1 MTRLSLVA
9 VMSIVTVLFFSCKDP
24 NEYRVD
30 AAFAGYLQ
38 RFEDSA
44 AVRGKNFDL
53 QGGGLI
59 MEFANLK
66 DNTAGLTH
74 YENPIRIEFDR
85 DYWNQISN
93 NAGSDLMKEDLVFH
107 ELGHGL
113 LNRKHLNTTLENGDW
128 KSIMCGGDKANGRS
142 WNINYKGM
150 RRLYYINELFKEST
164 PAPDFSS
171 NQFVADSS
179 GYTPKLK
186 LSFDDAANAG
196 WRIVD
201 TTSFKTSLENGR
213 MRFESK
219 TSKIL
224 MAFFPNTNINV
235 QSDFSYELNMEYS
248 SNDLTGQ
255 FGIVFGNVPNGS
267 TGSTDPVEYFTID
280 KNKNMYMGNRT
291 WYSYFTQLLENQI
304 KPAAGNKLKV
314 FKSGN
319 MLYYFVNNVYSYCS
333 EIETKVAGT
342 QYGFVIPAKGV
353 LYLDNLVISQ
363 RSYSGASQKT
373 IINQPVEFDCVA
385 IESLNQGLIKR

>member
-1 MTRLSLVA
+1 MIRLSLVA
-9 VMSIVTVLFFSCKDP
+9 VILIVTVLFFSCKDP
-24 NEYRVD
+24 DEYSVD
-30 AAFAGYLQ
+30 PSFAVYLQ

-53 QGGGLI
+53 QSTGLI
-59 MEFANLK
+59 MKFAKLK

-85 DYWNQISN
+85 DYWNKISN
-93 NAGSDLMKEDLVFH
+93 TAGSDLMKEDLVFH

-128 KSIMCGGDKANGRS
+128 KSIMCGGDKVNGRS
-142 WNINYKGM
+142 WNINYKGI
-150 RRLYYINELFKEST
+150 RRLYYINELFNEST

-171 NQFVADSS
+171 NQFFADST
-179 GYTPKLK
+179 GYTPKVK
-186 LSFDDAANAG
+186 FNFDNAANTG
-196 WRIVD
+196 WKIVD
-201 TTSFKTSLENGR
+201 TTYYKTSLVNGR

-219 TSKIL
+219 ISSMLLFFSKTLIS
-224 MAFFPNTNINV
+224 V
-235 QSDFSYELNMEYS
+235 QSDFSYELNMEYGS
-248 SNDLTGQ
+248 DDLTGQ
-255 FGIVFGNVPNGS
+255 FGIVFGNVPDGS
-267 TGSTDPVEYFTID
+267 TGSTDPIEYFTID

-319 MLYYFVNNVYSYCS
+319 MLYYFINNVYSYCS

-342 QYGFVIPAKGV
+342 QFGFVIPAKGV
-353 LYLDNLVISQ
+353 LYLDDLVISQ
-363 RSYSGASQKT
+363 RAFSGVSSKA
-373 IINQPVEFDCVA
+373 ILNQSVEFGCVPV
-385 IESLNQGLIKR
+385 ESLNQGLIKR